1 MRFDFHPEAET
12 ELLETITYYEDRRPN
27 LGEDFSIEFQLAVQN
42 ILSYPR
48 GWPVIAEEVHRCLVN
63 RFPYG
68 ILYSIEPDRVLILA
82 VMHLHRHPGYWKD
95 RR

>member
-12 ELLETITYYEDRRPN
+12 ELLETISYYENRRPS
-27 LGEDFSIEFQLAVQN
+27 LGEDFSIEVQLAVQN
-42 ILSYPR
+42 ILSYPW
-48 GWPVIAEEVHRCLVN
+48 GWPVIAQGVHRCQTN

-68 ILYSIEPDRVLILA
+68 ILYSIEPDRIFILA
-82 VMHLHRHPGYWKD
+82 VMHLHRQPGYWTD